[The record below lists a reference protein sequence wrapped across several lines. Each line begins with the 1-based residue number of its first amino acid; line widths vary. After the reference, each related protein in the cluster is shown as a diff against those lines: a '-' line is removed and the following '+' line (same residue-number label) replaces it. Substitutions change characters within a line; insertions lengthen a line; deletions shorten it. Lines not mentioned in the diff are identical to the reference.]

1 MTDRITATRPD
12 LLPEPTL
19 RRLPWYL
26 AYLSTLRNAAI
37 EYISTTRIAEAL
49 DVDPSQIAKDLSFL
63 GIRGKTRIGYQVG
76 ALESALR
83 DYLGFDKRH
92 NAIMMGAGSLGGAL
106 ISDNG
111 LQRYGLNVVA
121 GIDLNPTLIGTA
133 INGVRIFSPSDTEQL
148 VRELDVKIGI
158 IAVPVDSAQD
168 VADTLAGAGVQA
180 IWNFTPSRIR
190 VREGMVIAN
199 TSIYSHLAVMYNRLQ
214 SLNKE
219 NKK

>member
-1 MTDRITATRPD
+1 MTGRITATRPD

-63 GIRGKTRIGYQVG
+63 GIRGKTRIG

-133 INGVRIFSPSDTEQL
+133 INGVRIFSPSDTERL

-180 IWNFTPSRIR
+180 ISKAW
-190 VREGMVIAN
+190 
-199 TSIYSHLAVMYNRLQ
+199 
-214 SLNKE
+214 
-219 NKK
+219 